1 MGLTQARISEK
12 TAFIKAAEMSQ
23 QLAQNA
29 ERKKSNFG
37 EINLMFLTQRQNTLI
52 SIFMRKEFASATN
65 ITLHKNSLGVV
76 VEQRDLKRH
85 FFKSTF
91 LSLLHLHRFAYG
103 DLTHLRL

>member
-1 MGLTQARISEK
+1 MALAQARISEK

-85 FFKSTF
+85 FFYHYYIYTVSYT
-91 LSLLHLHRFAYG
+91 A
-103 DLTHLRL
+103 T